1 MGPARW
7 MVLLIGLAA
16 PAWSAAPEVVC
27 ADSPVTAIGW
37 AHAEADQVCSAVR
50 DALDALRAMGLAP
63 SEHWVVRPLDA
74 AAALECGHP
83 VGQFDARTREIRIVP
98 LDAVLGATFAA
109 KPALGVPMDRAFWR
123 SCVAH
128 EIAHA
133 VAETHFA
140 SGTLRLAASEY
151 IAAVVQLKVLPGEV
165 RDRVL
170 LNFEDAH
177 GWGEGAEISGVFY
190 LIDPSKFAVKSFRH
204 FAALSPEAGREFV
217 RQILREGL
225 KN

>member
-1 MGPARW
+1 MRPARW

-16 PAWSAAPEVVC
+16 PAWSAAPEVAC

-37 AHAEADQVCSAVR
+37 ANEDADQVCSAVR
-50 DALDALRAMGLAP
+50 DALGALQAMGLKP
-63 SEHWVVRPLDA
+63 SERWAVRPLDA
-74 AAALECGHP
+74 AVALECGHP
-83 VGQFDARTREIRIVP
+83 AGQFDARTGEIRILP
-98 LDAVLGATFAA
+98 HDAVPGATPAA
-109 KPALGVPMDRAFWR
+109 WSRFGVPFDRAFWR

-133 VAETHFA
+133 VAEAHFA
-140 SGTLRLAASEY
+140 SAVPRLAASEY
-151 IAAVVQLKVLPGEV
+151 IAAVVQLTVLPGET

-177 GWGEGAEISGVFY
+177 GWGASAEISGVFY
-190 LIDPSKFAVKSFRH
+190 LIDPAKFAVKSFRH
-204 FAALSPEAGREFV
+204 FAALSPEEGREFV
-217 RQILREGL
+217 RQILRDGL